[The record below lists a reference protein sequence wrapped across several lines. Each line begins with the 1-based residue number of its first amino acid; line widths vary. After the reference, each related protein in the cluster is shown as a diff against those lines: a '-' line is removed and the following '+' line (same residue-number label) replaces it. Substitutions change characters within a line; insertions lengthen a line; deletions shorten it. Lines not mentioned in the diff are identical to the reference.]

1 MRRIYKIA
9 QAELFTLFYSPIAW
23 FILVVFTFQTAL
35 TFSGLMQEFVQR
47 QTMGYGNAFLTAGVF
62 SGMRG
67 LFTVVQNYLYLYIP
81 LLTMG
86 LMSREY
92 SSGTIKLLYSSPV
105 TARHVILGKF
115 GAMMCYGLVLTG
127 ILFVY
132 VLFAACSIRSFD
144 LPAALSGLLGLY
156 LLICTYSAIGLFMS
170 SLTSYQVVAA
180 IGTLVSLASLYYM
193 GRIWQEVELV
203 REITWWLSIS
213 GRCNEFVAG
222 LICSEDA
229 LYFVIVSTMFLFF
242 GALK

>member
-9 QAELFTLFYSPIAW
+9 KAELFTLFYSPIAW
-23 FILVVFTFQTAL
+23 FILVVFAFQTSL
-35 TFSGLMQEFVQR
+35 TFTELMQEALQR
-47 QTMGYGNAFLTAGVF
+47 QTMGYGGAFLTANIFG
-62 SGMRG
+62 GMRG
-67 LFTVVQNYLYLYIP
+67 LFTVVQNYLYLYVP

-92 SSGTIKLLYSSPV
+92 SSGTIKLLHSSPV

-115 GAMMCYGLVLTG
+115 GAMMCYGLLLVG
-127 ILFVY
+127 ILLVQ
-132 VLFAACSIRSFD
+132 VIFAASTIRVFD

-156 LLICTYSAIGLFMS
+156 LLICAYSAIGLFMS

-180 IGTLVSLASLYYM
+180 IGTLVLLAVLNYM
-193 GRIWQEVELV
+193 GRVWQSVELV

-229 LYFVIVSTMFLFF
+229 LY
-242 GALK
+242 